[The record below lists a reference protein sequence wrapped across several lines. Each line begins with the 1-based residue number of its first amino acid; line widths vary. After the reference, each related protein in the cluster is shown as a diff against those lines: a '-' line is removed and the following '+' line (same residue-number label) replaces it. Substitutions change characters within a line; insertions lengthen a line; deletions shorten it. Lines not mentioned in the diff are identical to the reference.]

1 MARSW
6 RNLAAPDDPNAWY
19 DVDGVWPT
27 IRGTYETAHLHSETA
42 IAASSSPN
50 LVYAFQAKTP
60 TGRREYAV
68 TAANTTFSLTAWEY
82 SGGTLTSRTTG
93 TASQKPMMAQFGNA
107 TILVGNSSNNVE
119 VSTGGNFSAIA
130 DAPDAEI
137 VVVQNNAVW
146 LFNTSASSDGWA
158 MSDIG
163 DYTNWTTGESASG
176 RLYQTGGPILAA
188 VPYGEHV
195 IALKDNGIYRLR
207 YVGGVV
213 KVVTELLYSGVGVD
227 DSGNSN
233 DSLASKYLAVA
244 GSREILFCGRADNR
258 SVLYRFDGSSP
269 PEAVNPETDIAAG
282 LNLARLCYQP
292 ATDTFAIHVNGA
304 SYLFYCRGMLGR
316 RTDTAAGSESIPV
329 MGDMSATDIV
339 DIGSSLPYA
348 YRRNSGTELARGA
361 PTDSSS
367 AATCYLQ
374 TSMVGRPDRKTL
386 FNRLIPLLRRRTD
399 LGTDSASLEFT
410 LWRERHDTSATTTRT
425 ISEASNRKR
434 FDLLGG
440 AAADNFARFKVTFTA
455 LDVEVDDFA
464 VLSKD
469 AGED

>member
-107 TILVGNSSNNVE
+107 TILAANSSNNVE

-163 DYTNWTTGESASG
+163 DYTNYTTGESASG
-176 RLYQTGGPILAA
+176 RLYQTGGPVLAA

-195 IALKDNGIYRLR
+195 IALKANGIYRLR

-227 DSGNSN
+227 DSGNSSG
-233 DSLASKYLAVA
+233 SLASKYLAVA

-269 PEAVNPETDIAAG
+269 PEAVNPETETAG
-282 LNLARLCYQP
+282 LNGARLCYHP
-292 ATDTFAIHVNGA
+292 AADSFTAHVGGA
-304 SYLFYCRGMLGR
+304 SYLFYCRGLLGR
-316 RTDTAAGSESIPV
+316 RTDTGSGSGSIPV
-329 MGDMSATDIV
+329 MGDMLATGISDV
-339 DIGSSLPYA
+339 GSNLPYA
-348 YRRNSGTELARGA
+348 YRRNSGTELTRYE
-361 PTDSSS
+361 PSDNQSTT
-367 AATCYLQ
+367 TCYLQ
-374 TSMVGRPDRKTL
+374 TSMIGRADAKTV
-386 FNRLIPLLRRRTD
+386 FSRVIPLLRRRTD
-399 LGTDSASLEFT
+399 LGTDSASLELT
-410 LWRERHDTSATTTRT
+410 LFRERHDTTAQTTRT
-425 ISEASNRKR
+425 VSESTNRKR
-434 FDLLGG
+434 FDLMNGPS
-440 AAADNFARFKVTFTA
+440 ADNFARFKVTYTA
-455 LDVEVDDFA
+455 LDVEVDDFQVIA
-464 VLSKD
+464 KTGGTD
-469 AGED
+469 